1 LSLLSRAVE
10 HDRQINPCEFV
21 AAIKPA
27 LQRRDAQAICGTVR
41 QRWSAEQ
48 VVSLLGCDDCDA
60 RKVAALAL
68 SLAGCKGCIEPLGK
82 ALRDSDKMVA
92 EMAEHAMWSIWSR
105 GGSPEANHQLK
116 RGVDAMERNDIPHA
130 ITHFDRAISFSPD
143 FAEAY
148 NQRALA
154 RFILEQFEQSLSDCR
169 KTVELEPLHFGAWA
183 GMGHCY
189 AHLGNCEKALASYRR
204 AVEINPHMHHIR
216 EALSAG
222 CSDG

>member
-1 LSLLSRAVE
+1 VD
-10 HDRQINPCEFV
+10 HDPQIDPCEFV

-27 LQRRDAQAICGTVR
+27 LQRRDAQAISETAR
-41 QRWSAEQ
+41 QRWTAEQ
-48 VVSLLGCDDCDA
+48 VVSLLGCDHCDA

-68 SLAGCKGCIEPLGK
+68 SLAGCKGCIVPLGR
-82 ALRDSDKMVA
+82 ALRDSDQMVA

-105 GGSPEANHQLK
+105 GGSPDANHQLK
-116 RGVDAMERNDIPHA
+116 RGVDAMERNDVPHA
-130 ITHFDRAISFSPD
+130 INHFDRAISLSPD

-154 RFILEQFEQSLSDCR
+154 RFILEQYQQSLDDCR
-169 KTVELEPLHFGAWA
+169 KTVELEPLHFSAWA

-189 AHLGNCEKALASYRR
+189 AHLGDCAHALECYRK

-216 EALSAG
+216 EALNAG
-222 CSDG
+222 CSDS